1 MLSVVFLLEH
11 WVDYTGK
18 EDKPNGRDI
27 LYQFV
32 PATNLPPSTNF
43 GCKLNKYMWENKAD
57 WKAYKQRMKQQRK
70 KKGKR

>member
-18 EDKPNGRDI
+18 EGKPNGRDI

-32 PATNLPPSTNF
+32 TATSLPPPLILAVS
-43 GCKLNKYMWENKAD
+43 
-57 WKAYKQRMKQQRK
+57 
-70 KKGKR
+70 

>member
-1 MLSVVFLLEH
+1 MRYIYPFNGRTVNKTYEEFILYNSMLSVVFLLEH

-32 PATNLPPSTNF
+32 PATNLPP
-43 GCKLNKYMWENKAD
+43 LH
-57 WKAYKQRMKQQRK
+57 
-70 KKGKR
+70 

>member
-1 MLSVVFLLEH
+1 RKQAVAVNKTYEEFILYNSMLSVVFLLEH

-32 PATNLPPSTNF
+32 PATNLPPPLILAVS
-43 GCKLNKYMWENKAD
+43 
-57 WKAYKQRMKQQRK
+57 
-70 KKGKR
+70 